1 MTRTPIGRGNRI
13 NRQGAQDRGLQ
24 AESRWPR
31 VALGRSMGWGRGW
44 TEGLKAAGWR
54 PRGATVTVVQEV
66 WAKLDKAV
74 DETHWVA

>member
-1 MTRTPIGRGNRI
+1 
-13 NRQGAQDRGLQ
+13 
-24 AESRWPR
+24 
-31 VALGRSMGWGRGW
+31 MGWGRGW